1 MRSTRTVLP
10 ALLLALVVGCGGT
23 TGGPTADNKGGGNP
37 SKPGTGTPAPA
48 DPKAADAGKKFAA
61 DFLKAVR
68 EKKATPD
75 QLTPEFT
82 KVLADTPAAA
92 ELTFLATEVA
102 ADEVSVTAAD
112 GVVFAV
118 GKSKT
123 GGRTL
128 LRLVKSGSEFKVD
141 WISVGPKGV
150 ADATLSGDDA
160 PAQFAAQA
168 LLDAAFRKKYTH
180 ASALLTDNARNT
192 LGKSP
197 FGGFD
202 QGQLRDSLD
211 KLLLGAD
218 RYAVTSTS
226 KGAITVEL
234 PLAGGKKTATLKT
247 VKGSRPG
254 EWLVDAVEVK

>member
-10 ALLLALVVGCGGT
+10 ALMLALVVGCGGT
-23 TGGPTADNKGGGNP
+23 SSGPTADNKGGGTP
-37 SKPGTGTPAPA
+37 SKPGTGSPT
-48 DPKAADAGKKFAA
+48 DPKAADAAKKFAT
-61 DFLKAVR
+61 DFLVAVR
-68 EKKATPD
+68 DKKATPD

-82 KVLADTPAAA
+82 KVFSDTPAAD
-92 ELTFLATEVA
+92 LTFLATEVA
-102 ADEVSVTAAD
+102 ADDVSVTSAD
-112 GVVFAV
+112 GAEFAV

-123 GGRTL
+123 GGGRTL
-128 LRLVKSGSEFKVD
+128 LRLVKVGNDYRVG

-150 ADATLSGDDA
+150 ADAALSGNDA
-160 PAQFAAQA
+160 PAQFAVQA

-202 QGQLRDSLD
+202 QGALKNKFDDLFG
-211 KLLLGAD
+211 GAD
-218 RYAVTSTS
+218 KYAVTGTS
-226 KGAITVEL
+226 QGTVTVEL
-234 PLAGGKKTATLKT
+234 PQAGGKKTATLKT